1 MDCKK
6 MESSLAL
13 YVEGDLGEDEAER
26 VKSHLRNCPECRS
39 LLKEY
44 EKSETTL
51 KDLHQCALSQINPPE
66 IAPKVLAR
74 ISAVRPRPARP
85 GHIVIDW
92 RYWLAA
98 GIAAIVLL
106 SVIYFTRGFET
117 QNITPS
123 QETLIAT
130 HPAPSISQEEQ
141 IASLKV
147 SETPEPALQPNA
159 PEPKT
164 IKMVF
169 YTPKY
174 RIIWIFKEPAKIAV
188 N

>member
-13 YVEGDLGEDEAER
+13 YVEGDLGEAEAER

-51 KDLHQCALSQINPPE
+51 KDLHQSALSQINPPE

-74 ISAVRPRPARP
+74 ISAVRPR
-85 GHIVIDW
+85 HLVIDW
-92 RYWLAA
+92 HYWLAA

-106 SVIYFTRGFET
+106 SVIYFSRGFET

-130 HPAPSISQEEQ
+130 RPAPSISEEEQ

-147 SETPEPALQPNA
+147 SETPEPTLLPSA
-159 PEPKT
+159 PEPRT

-174 RIIWIFKEPAKIAV
+174 RIIWLFKESPKV
-188 N
+188 SLN